1 MQIIEKYL
9 LNSHHMTE
17 EELVQ
22 TLQELAEF
30 SAKHHIEPLLRDR
43 INLQL
48 DTDNANADL
57 FYSIDT
63 AQDIHYLVKIIRK
76 NLANQN

>member
-1 MQIIEKYL
+1 MEIIEKYL

-17 EELVQ
+17 KELVQ
-22 TLQELAEF
+22 TLQELADF
-30 SAKHHIEPLLRDR
+30 SDQHYIEPLFRDR

-48 DTDNANADL
+48 DADNANADL

-63 AQDIHYLVKIIRK
+63 AQDVHHFVDIIRK

>member
-1 MQIIEKYL
+1 MKIIEKYL

-22 TLQELAEF
+22 TLQELADF
-30 SAKHHIEPLLRDR
+30 SAQHRIEPLLRDR

-48 DTDNANADL
+48 DADNANADL
-57 FYSIDT
+57 FYSTGT
-63 AQDIHYLVKIIRK
+63 AQNIHCFVDIIHK
-76 NLANQN
+76 NLVSQN

>member
-1 MQIIEKYL
+1 MEIIKKYL
-9 LNSHHMTE
+9 INSHHMTE
-17 EELVQ
+17 EELAQ
-22 TLQELAEF
+22 TLQELADF

-48 DTDNANADL
+48 DADNTNADL
-57 FYSIDT
+57 FYSTGT
-63 AQDIHYLVKIIRK
+63 AQDIHHFVDIIRK

>member
-1 MQIIEKYL
+1 MKIIKKYL

-22 TLQELAEF
+22 TLQELADF
-30 SAKHHIEPLLRDR
+30 SAQHHIEPLLRDR

-48 DTDNANADL
+48 DAGNANADL
-57 FYSIDT
+57 FYSIGT
-63 AQDIHYLVKIIRK
+63 AQNIHYFVDIIRK

>member
-1 MQIIEKYL
+1 MEITKKYL
-9 LNSHHMTE
+9 LNSHRMTE
-17 EELVQ
+17 KELVQ
-22 TLQELAEF
+22 TLQELANV
-30 SAKHHIEPLLRDR
+30 SAQHHIEPLLRDR

-48 DTDNANADL
+48 DADNTNADL

-63 AQDIHYLVKIIRK
+63 AQNIHYFVDIIRK

>member
-1 MQIIEKYL
+1 MEIIKKYL

-22 TLQELAEF
+22 TLQELANV
-30 SAKHHIEPLLRDR
+30 SAQHHIEPLLRDR

-48 DTDNANADL
+48 DADNANADL
-57 FYSIDT
+57 FYNIET
-63 AQDIHYLVKIIRK
+63 AQNIHHLVDIIRK

>member
-1 MQIIEKYL
+1 MEIIKKYL
-9 LNSHHMTE
+9 LNSHHMAE

-22 TLQELAEF
+22 TLQELANV
-30 SAKHHIEPLLRDR
+30 SAQHHIEPLLRDR

-48 DTDNANADL
+48 DADNANADL
-57 FYSIDT
+57 FYNIET
-63 AQDIHYLVKIIRK
+63 AQNIHHLVDIIRK